1 MSTSD
6 HHSVTVLLTNRT
18 LVEPKGLSGQGSTTP
33 VEPQPRSPYSTGI
46 HGGSHPDR
54 PHPAP
59 RGRRDNDER
68 HIRRYGRRYTPPGHS
83 RRQPSAP
90 ATNYRRW
97 FIEIPGGRATSRG
110 WLGPPGSRP
119 ALLASLSLAADLGL
133 DRHVGHVARA
143 LSFFLHRRGRWHD
156 RAETQRAAVAA
167 ARRQG
172 DSGEESRAL
181 RNLAWALADLGRFD
195 DAHRNLD
202 AALERSDDDP
212 AGRAWT
218 HYYRDLVYAI
228 QGREADALDAARRA
242 HDLFDQLGDQVG
254 QAIAL
259 TDLGWHHGRLG
270 GHGQALD
277 LCERALV
284 LHQKLGNRAH
294 EAHTWSCLAEIHLQ
308 VAADPARALRCYR
321 QALTCSGSSATC
333 TPRPAPSRTSAPATT
348 SPATTRPPT
357 SSGATPTPYSAT
369 STPPRSI
376 RSTPS

>member
-1 MSTSD
+1 M
-6 HHSVTVLLTNRT
+6 
-18 LVEPKGLSGQGSTTP
+18 
-33 VEPQPRSPYSTGI
+33 
-46 HGGSHPDR
+46 
-54 PHPAP
+54 
-59 RGRRDNDER
+59 
-68 HIRRYGRRYTPPGHS
+68 
-83 RRQPSAP
+83 
-90 ATNYRRW
+90 
-97 FIEIPGGRATSRG
+97 
-110 WLGPPGSRP
+110 
-119 ALLASLSLAADLGL
+119 
-133 DRHVGHVARA
+133 
-143 LSFFLHRRGRWHD
+143 
-156 RAETQRAAVAA
+156 AA
-167 ARRQG
+167 ARRLG